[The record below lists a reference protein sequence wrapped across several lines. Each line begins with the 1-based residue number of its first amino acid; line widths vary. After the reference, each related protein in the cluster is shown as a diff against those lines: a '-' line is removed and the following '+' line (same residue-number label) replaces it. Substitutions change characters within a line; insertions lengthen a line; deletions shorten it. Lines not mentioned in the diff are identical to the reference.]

1 MKNNK
6 CFFSY
11 ILILLNLI
19 LGFVSFFYIFF
30 WIRAGN
36 SFLFTFCSE
45 ELFTFAWIITPWI
58 NLVLLFI
65 SLWQIFY
72 KAVLFL
78 CFLIG
83 IIINLYLFFGA
94 LIIWGWSSSNWYLSI
109 QWFAISVPV
118 SIFYGK
124 HVWKRSWCWYET
136 WYMKWYEQRKQ
147 QR

>member
-83 IIINLYLFFGA
+83 IIINLYLFFGCTNHMGMVHQVIGIC
-94 LIIWGWSSSNWYLSI
+94 LFNGLQFLFLSAY
-109 QWFAISVPV
+109 FMGSMCGSEVGA
-118 SIFYGK
+118 GMK
-124 HVWKRSWCWYET
+124 HGI
-136 WYMKWYEQRKQ
+136 
-147 QR
+147 